1 MEFKHTTVLLK
12 ETIDGLEVKEKGIY
26 VDCTLGGGGHTR
38 EIFSRVNGECTVIG
52 IDQDQIA
59 LDYNIEK
66 FAPLGDRFIP
76 VKGNFADIDH
86 YLQKLNIEGIDGC
99 VFDLGV
105 SSPQL
110 DIPERGFSYNHNAP
124 LDMRMSQDAKLTAKD
139 IVNGWSEEQLFE
151 IISKYGEEKWARRIA
166 KFIVENRPILTTFQ
180 LVDVIKKAIP
190 KGARE
195 DGPHPA
201 KRTFQAIR
209 IAVNDELGVLERGLK
224 KAIELLKPK
233 GRISVITFHSL
244 EDRIVKNIFKEATLD
259 CLCPREYPIC
269 VCNHKRKLKL
279 ITKKPIIP
287 SREELERNPR
297 ARSAKLRIAEKV

>member
-38 EIFSRVNGECTVIG
+38 EIFSRVNGKCTVIG

-66 FAPLGDRFIP
+66 FAHLGNRFIP
-76 VKGNFADIDH
+76 VKGNFAEIDY

-190 KGARE
+190 KGARG

-287 SREELERNPR
+287 SREELEQNPR

>member
-38 EIFSRVNGECTVIG
+38 EIFSRVNGNCTVIG

-59 LDYNIEK
+59 LDYNIKK
-66 FAPLGDRFIP
+66 FAELGKRFIP
-76 VKGNFADIDH
+76 VKGNFADIDL
-86 YLQKLNIEGIDGC
+86 YLEKLNIDGIDGC

-124 LDMRMSQDAKLTAKD
+124 LDMRMSQDAKLTAKE

-151 IISKYGEEKWARRIA
+151 IISEYGEEKWARRIA
-166 KFIVENRPILTTFQ
+166 KFIVENRPIYTTFE

-269 VCNHKRKLKL
+269 VCNHKRKLRL
-279 ITKKPIIP
+279 ITKKPIVP
-287 SREELERNPR
+287 SKKELDQNPR
-297 ARSAKLRIAEKV
+297 ARSAKLRIAERV